1 MRCLNPKFALCITR
15 PLTSAWEGAGFYLCR
30 KLLGIEKLA
39 LEYTQSNYHSFLLN
53 QSPLQAL
60 LFVFFWLKQSKV
72 CRASD
77 PRITMPKI
85 SKAGNLLRAHW
96 SSTRTTESLIQTTK
110 VLSCLSSN
118 CLKHK
123 HSQQQILYIG
133 PSPLKLRSLL
143 PDIKAKTMFT
153 FSPWNFLLGFL

>member
-15 PLTSAWEGAGFYLCR
+15 PLTSAWEGAGFYLLSQIVGHWKTCPWIYPEQ
-30 KLLGIEKLA
+30 LSFILA
-39 LEYTQSNYHSFLLN
+39 EPITSPGTSF
-53 QSPLQAL
+53 
-60 LFVFFWLKQSKV
+60 FFCLKQSKV

-85 SKAGNLLRAHW
+85 SKAENLLRAHW